1 MAVQAPQEDTSRNP
15 RTVEEAR
22 LLVKHVE
29 SLFMP
34 WNVDALRVDMPGAL
48 ARLFV
53 IPRLPSFLGR
63 YPDLRLE
70 LGMGLRP
77 VDLLEE
83 GIDCVVRFGTLPPF
97 RGREVLR
104 TFFANRSA
112 RQRNYRLTKQFRT
125 LMGDTITNSWEG
137 SWQDTETGLAMKG
150 FGVEVWV
157 MRDGRIAI
165 WDAAFNVGRTDQAM
179 SVGDLLR

>member
-1 MAVQAPQEDTSRNP
+1 MTVSALQEDRSRNP

-22 LLVKHVE
+22 AFVKHVE

-34 WNVDALRVDMPGAL
+34 WNVDALVDG
-48 ARLFV
+48 FT
-53 IPRLPSFLGR
+53 
-63 YPDLRLE
+63 E
-70 LGMGLRP
+70 
-77 VDLLEE
+77 
-83 GIDCVVRFGTLPPF
+83 DCVVRFGTLPSF

-104 TFFANRSA
+104 TFFANRSG
-112 RQRNYRLTKQFRT
+112 RQKNYRLTKQFRT

-157 MRDGRIAI
+157 MHDGRILV
-165 WDAAFNVGRTDQAM
+165 WDAAFNVARADPAM